1 MPNTLKTCCFTGH
14 RPAALPWGDNEN
26 HPACL
31 LLKERLEVNIKTA
44 ILCGY
49 RHFIFGAALGVDTYV
64 GEILL
69 ELKKLY
75 PYITIEAALP
85 CAAQSKLWRPADKL
99 RYKRIIE
106 GCDNRTLVSIAYT
119 NFCMHLRNRYMVDNS
134 SLLIAAISPGSKGG
148 SQSTVDY
155 AQKKGI
161 KTLVLPIDPVCGQN
175 LG

>member
-14 RPAALPWGDNEN
+14 RTAALPWGDNEN

-69 ELKKLY
+69 ALKKLY
-75 PYITIEAALP
+75 PYITIEAAIP
-85 CAAQSKLWRPADKL
+85 CASQSNLWRPADKL
-99 RYKRIIE
+99 RYKKIIE
-106 GCDNRTLVSIAYT
+106 SCDKRTLVSVAYT
-119 NFCMHLRNRYMVDNS
+119 HFCMHLRNRYMVNNS
-134 SLLIAAISPGSKGG
+134 SLLIAAVSRGSRGG
-148 SQSTVDY
+148 TQSTIDY
-155 AQKKGI
+155 ARKKGVR
-161 KTLVLPIDPVCGQN
+161 TLILPIDPVYVQN